1 VTRKVVAAVV
11 GVACLAI
18 VVAFQLTRPTESV
31 SNPRVFV
38 PSPRFFQEF
47 SPSYRTSIADLY
59 WLGIVQYYG
68 EHIEGDR
75 RLDSLPAMLDVVTRL
90 SPRFIEPYLFSTFAL
105 ADAGKTQQAYDVLQR
120 GIKANPD
127 DWQLP
132 FQLGTLIYWNGGR
145 TEDKAREAAKWF
157 EIASHVPGRPDFV
170 PRLAAG
176 MLQRGG
182 ERDKAVLMWGQIYS
196 QGDKYQRKTAVERLE
211 AILPKQKEARMKA
224 VAPLY
229 KTMPKKDFESLI
241 AELFAS
247 YVD

>member
-1 VTRKVVAAVV
+1 VARKVVAVV
-11 GVACLAI
+11 LGLACVAGVI
-18 VVAFQLTRPTESV
+18 AFQMTRPTTSV

-47 SPSYRTSIADLY
+47 SPSFRTSIADLY

-75 RLDSLPAMLDVVTRL
+75 RLDSLPAMLDVVTAL
-90 SPRFIEPYLFSTFAL
+90 SPHFIEPYLFSTFAL
-105 ADAGKTQQAYDVLQR
+105 IDAGKGREAYDVLRR
-120 GIKANPD
+120 GVQANPG

-132 FQLGTLIYWNGGR
+132 FQLGTLVYWNGGR
-145 TEDKAREAAKWF
+145 SEDKAREAAKWF
-157 EIASHVPGRPDFV
+157 NIASKIPGRPDFV

-176 MLQRGG
+176 MLERGG
-182 ERDKAVLMWGQIYS
+182 ERDKAILMWGQIYS
-196 QGDKYQRKTAVERLE
+196 QGDRYARKGAVKRLE
-211 AILPKQKEARMKA
+211 ALLPKEKEARMKA
-224 VAPLY
+224 LAPLY
-229 KTMPKKDFESLI
+229 RTMPKKDFEALV